1 DQSRRRRDPGRGAR
15 RTPEQARWEVRRGPH
30 RPDREP
36 AGGDQVARDLR
47 GAGSRHPPSR
57 APRARGHGADEGDA
71 ALQGE
76 GRAGVRRPRVQRPV
90 VHRTP
95 SRSRGVCTQHAAF
108 RERRDPRTTSS
119 RAGDRRRPA
128 LAALALFH
136 STRDVRQGRPVR
148 PQGVRGLHHGLRSAA
163 PYAGADP
170 VAVGRGERGDAR
182 RAEEGPRGAEG
193 EEEDQVSK
201 DLWKGRFEGGLD
213 PKVRDFT
220 ASLELDKRLASHD
233 VRGSIAH
240 ARMLGRQ
247 SVISKDEAAK
257 LVRELERIA
266 GEIEAGTFAWP
277 ADAEDVHSAVERVLT
292 ERAGAVGGKL
302 HTGRSRNDQIAL
314 DLRLLVVEL
323 LDGLDAA
330 LRSLARALVE
340 RASEESDTVMPGYT
354 HLQRAQPVSLAH
366 HLLAHVE
373 ALRRDRMRV
382 NEARER
388 AAVSPLGAGALA
400 GVPYAIDPQ
409 AVAKELGLA
418 RTFRNSIDAVA
429 DRDFVADFA
438 YVCALAAVHASR
450 FAEELV
456 LWTSAEFGFAE
467 FSDQHATGSS
477 IMPQKKNPDV
487 AELVRGRTGRIIGDL
502 VAILTTLKGLPLAY
516 D

>member
-1 DQSRRRRDPGRGAR
+1 M
-15 RTPEQARWEVRRGPH
+15 
-30 RPDREP
+30 
-36 AGGDQVARDLR
+36 
-47 GAGSRHPPSR
+47 
-57 APRARGHGADEGDA
+57 
-71 ALQGE
+71 
-76 GRAGVRRPRVQRPV
+76 
-90 VHRTP
+90 
-95 SRSRGVCTQHAAF
+95 
-108 RERRDPRTTSS
+108 
-119 RAGDRRRPA
+119 
-128 LAALALFH
+128 
-136 STRDVRQGRPVR
+136 
-148 PQGVRGLHHGLRSAA
+148 
-163 PYAGADP
+163 
-170 VAVGRGERGDAR
+170 
-182 RAEEGPRGAEG
+182 
-193 EEEDQVSK
+193 SK

-247 SVISKDEAAK
+247 SVISKDEAAT

-266 GEIEAGTFAWP
+266 AEIKSGSFAWP

-340 RASEESDTVMPGYT
+340 RASDETDTVMPGYT

-467 FSDQHATGSS
+467 FSDEHATGSS

-487 AELVRGRTGRIIGDL
+487 AELVRGRAGRIIGDL
-502 VAILTTLKGLPLAY
+502 VAVLTTLKGLPLAY
-516 D
+516 DGDLQEHRVPLYDAAAVIPALETLALVVKGLRFDREAMRRATERGMLTATDLADHLARRGVPFREAHEIVGRLVRERLAQKKDLADVTIAELRAVDPRFDESAVGETDVSRSLASRSSPGGTAPERVRAAIEEARTALLA

>member
-1 DQSRRRRDPGRGAR
+1 
-15 RTPEQARWEVRRGPH
+15 
-30 RPDREP
+30 
-36 AGGDQVARDLR
+36 
-47 GAGSRHPPSR
+47 
-57 APRARGHGADEGDA
+57 
-71 ALQGE
+71 
-76 GRAGVRRPRVQRPV
+76 
-90 VHRTP
+90 
-95 SRSRGVCTQHAAF
+95 
-108 RERRDPRTTSS
+108 
-119 RAGDRRRPA
+119 
-128 LAALALFH
+128 
-136 STRDVRQGRPVR
+136 
-148 PQGVRGLHHGLRSAA
+148 
-163 PYAGADP
+163 
-170 VAVGRGERGDAR
+170 
-182 RAEEGPRGAEG
+182 
-193 EEEDQVSK
+193 VSK
-201 DLWKGRFEGGLD
+201 DLWKGRFEGALD

-247 SVISKDEAAK
+247 NVISKDEAATI
-257 LVRELERIA
+257 VRELERIA
-266 GEIEAGTFAWP
+266 GELKSGTFEWP

-292 ERAGAVGGKL
+292 ERTGAVGGKL

-456 LWTSAEFGFAE
+456 LWTSAEFGFIE

-502 VAILTTLKGLPLAY
+502 VAVLTTLKGLPLAY
-516 D
+516 DGDLQEHRVPLYDAAAVTPALETLALVVNGLRFDREAMRRATERGMLTATDLADHLARRGVPFREAHEIVGRLVRDRLAQKRDLADVTIGELRAVDPRFDESAVSETDVSRSLASRSSPGGTAPERVRAAIEEARTALLA

>member
-1 DQSRRRRDPGRGAR
+1 
-15 RTPEQARWEVRRGPH
+15 
-30 RPDREP
+30 
-36 AGGDQVARDLR
+36 
-47 GAGSRHPPSR
+47 
-57 APRARGHGADEGDA
+57 
-71 ALQGE
+71 
-76 GRAGVRRPRVQRPV
+76 
-90 VHRTP
+90 
-95 SRSRGVCTQHAAF
+95 
-108 RERRDPRTTSS
+108 
-119 RAGDRRRPA
+119 
-128 LAALALFH
+128 
-136 STRDVRQGRPVR
+136 
-148 PQGVRGLHHGLRSAA
+148 
-163 PYAGADP
+163 
-170 VAVGRGERGDAR
+170 
-182 RAEEGPRGAEG
+182 
-193 EEEDQVSK
+193 VSK
-201 DLWKGRFEGGLD
+201 DLWKGRFEGALD

-220 ASLELDKRLASHD
+220 ASLELDKRLAAHD

-247 SVISKDEAAK
+247 GVIAKDEADT

-266 GEIEAGTFAWP
+266 TELAGGTFAWP

-323 LDGLDAA
+323 LRGLDGA
-330 LRSLARALVE
+330 LFALARALVE
-340 RASEESDTVMPGYT
+340 RAADEVDTVMPGYT

-400 GVPYAIDPQ
+400 GVPYPVDPS
-409 AVAKELGLA
+409 AVARELDLP

-450 FAEELV
+450 LAEELV
-456 LWTSAEFGFAE
+456 LWTSAEFAFAE
-467 FSDQHATGSS
+467 IADQHATGSS

-487 AELVRGRTGRIIGDL
+487 AELVRGRTGRIVGDL
-502 VAILTTLKGLPLAY
+502 VAVLTTLKGLPLAY
-516 D
+516 DGDLQEHRVPLYDAATVIPALEALALVVGGLRFDRDAMRRATERGMLTATDLADHLARKGVPFREAHEIVGRLVRERIAAKKDLAGITIGELRAVDPRFGDSAVDELDVSRSLASRSSPGGTAPERVRAAIEEARAALRA

>member
-1 DQSRRRRDPGRGAR
+1 M
-15 RTPEQARWEVRRGPH
+15 
-30 RPDREP
+30 
-36 AGGDQVARDLR
+36 
-47 GAGSRHPPSR
+47 
-57 APRARGHGADEGDA
+57 
-71 ALQGE
+71 
-76 GRAGVRRPRVQRPV
+76 
-90 VHRTP
+90 
-95 SRSRGVCTQHAAF
+95 
-108 RERRDPRTTSS
+108 
-119 RAGDRRRPA
+119 
-128 LAALALFH
+128 
-136 STRDVRQGRPVR
+136 
-148 PQGVRGLHHGLRSAA
+148 
-163 PYAGADP
+163 
-170 VAVGRGERGDAR
+170 
-182 RAEEGPRGAEG
+182 
-193 EEEDQVSK
+193 SK
-201 DLWKGRFEGGLD
+201 DLWKGRFEGALD

-247 SVISKDEAAK
+247 NVISKDDAAT

-266 GEIEAGTFAWP
+266 QEIAAGTFAWP

-382 NEARER
+382 SEARER
-388 AAVSPLGAGALA
+388 AALSPLGAGALA

-429 DRDFVADFA
+429 ERDFVADVT
-438 YVCALAAVHASR
+438 YVSALAAVHASR

-467 FSDQHATGSS
+467 FADQHATGSS

-487 AELVRGRTGRIIGDL
+487 AELVRGRAGRIIGDL
-502 VAILTTLKGLPLAY
+502 VAVLTTLKGLPLAY
-516 D
+516 DGDLQEHRVPLYDAAAVTPALETLALVVKGLRFDRDALRRATERGMLTATDLADHLARRGVPFREAHEIVGRLVRERLAQKKDLADVTFEELRAVDPRFGESAVDETDVSRSLASRSSPGGTAPDRVRAAIEEARTALLA

>member
-1 DQSRRRRDPGRGAR
+1 M
-15 RTPEQARWEVRRGPH
+15 
-30 RPDREP
+30 
-36 AGGDQVARDLR
+36 
-47 GAGSRHPPSR
+47 
-57 APRARGHGADEGDA
+57 
-71 ALQGE
+71 
-76 GRAGVRRPRVQRPV
+76 
-90 VHRTP
+90 
-95 SRSRGVCTQHAAF
+95 
-108 RERRDPRTTSS
+108 
-119 RAGDRRRPA
+119 
-128 LAALALFH
+128 
-136 STRDVRQGRPVR
+136 
-148 PQGVRGLHHGLRSAA
+148 
-163 PYAGADP
+163 
-170 VAVGRGERGDAR
+170 
-182 RAEEGPRGAEG
+182 
-193 EEEDQVSK
+193 SK
-201 DLWKGRFEGGLD
+201 DLWKGRFAGGLD

-240 ARMLGRQ
+240 AKMLGRQ
-247 SVISKDEAAK
+247 NVISNDEAAT
-257 LVRELERIA
+257 LVRELERIG
-266 GEIEAGTFAWP
+266 GEIARGTFTWP

-292 ERAGAVGGKL
+292 ERVGAVGGKL

-323 LDGLDAA
+323 LDGLDGA
-330 LRSLARALVE
+330 LRSLARVLVE
-340 RASEESDTVMPGYT
+340 RASDETDTVMPGYT

-388 AAVSPLGAGALA
+388 AAASPLGAGALA

-418 RTFRNSIDAVA
+418 RTFRNSIDAVS

-467 FSDQHATGSS
+467 FADQHATGSS

-487 AELVRGRTGRIIGDL
+487 AELVRGRAGRIIGDL
-502 VAILTTLKGLPLAY
+502 VAVLTTLKGLPLAY
-516 D
+516 DGDLQEHRVPLYDAAAVIPALDTLALVVKGLRFDREAMRHATERGMLTATDLADHLARRGVPFREAHEIVGRLVRDRVAQKKDLANVTIDELRAVDPRFDQSAVDEVAISRSLASRSSPGGTAPERVRAAIEEARTALLA